1 MEAQPIV
8 QMDGKKTRLYKPR
21 AQCIRDNGR
30 ENFHDYTFDHSYWSF
45 DDKDENF
52 SPQEQVYADLGTDV
66 VDCAFEGKSVLP
78 TIIKTTR
85 NPYQIS
91 AFKLNQG

>member
-8 QMDGKKTRLYKPR
+8 EMDGKKTRLNKPR

-45 DDKDENF
+45 DDKDTNF
-52 SPQEQVYADLGTDV
+52 STQEQVYTDLGTDV
-66 VDCAFEGKSVLP
+66 VDCAFEGK
-78 TIIKTTR
+78 
-85 NPYQIS
+85 
-91 AFKLNQG
+91 